1 MKIDG
6 NPAAQYATAQ
16 QLKAPDMPGS
26 MARVGAPILPP
37 GLVEG
42 FVMSVVD
49 KLASVAAA
57 DYLTKVTGTIVNH
70 ANNIRHVS
78 VEYSWSDLTSAAG
91 LVGATAKLG
100 NQGVSLLK
108 SVAGGGDSAATGAD
122 TAGTT
127 ADTAAKTPES
137 GKE

>member
-1 MKIDG
+1 
-6 NPAAQYATAQ
+6 
-16 QLKAPDMPGS
+16 
-26 MARVGAPILPP
+26 
-37 GLVEG
+37 
-42 FVMSVVD
+42 MSIVD

-70 ANNIRHVS
+70 ADNIRHVS

-108 SVAGGGDSAATGAD
+108 TVSGAGGTEAATTPATTPAAGAAE
-122 TAGTT
+122 T
-127 ADTAAKTPES
+127 

>member
-26 MARVGAPILPP
+26 MARAGTPIQPP

-42 FVMSVVD
+42 FVMSIVD

-78 VEYSWSDLTSAAG
+78 VEYAWSDLTSAAG

-100 NQGVSLLK
+100 TQGVSLMK
-108 SVAGGGDSAATGAD
+108 TVTGAGGTSGTEAAAGA
-122 TAGTT
+122 TET
-127 ADTAAKTPES
+127 

>member
-1 MKIDG
+1 
-6 NPAAQYATAQ
+6 
-16 QLKAPDMPGS
+16 MPGS
-26 MARVGAPILPP
+26 MARAGAPILPP

-49 KLASVAAA
+49 KLATVAAA

-78 VEYSWSDLTSAAG
+78 VEYAWSDLTSAAG

-108 SVAGGGDSAATGAD
+108 TVTGGG
-122 TAGTT
+122 AGTT
-127 ADTAAKTPES
+127 PTADPAGNTATET